1 MKLIQKIFLTLLLFI
16 GSFQIACAENPSLYF
31 YYGNGCPHCAQV
43 EPFIEQMAEKYPD
56 LDVKQYEVYSNPVN
70 SSRLTQAF
78 EDHGIPINQRG
89 VPIAFLNGMY
99 FLGDSPIL
107 NNLENEINKILIEVD
122 EEEDGITPVLDS
134 EKIIISHQVMGDAT
148 DPIIDPSIELVAED
162 VHIADDIVPI
172 KEFENVNVGE
182 GSESPWQNWHW
193 LVIALI
199 SFSIFYLFY
208 KFWIARSVCICLT
221 ERQKDYIIVGISVI
235 ALVGFFLL
243 AKNVSPE
250 ILEKIGYTLPLPIFT
265 LLIGLVDGFNPCN
278 LFVLTF
284 LLALLT
290 SASHSRSRIYA
301 VGFSFIFVVFA
312 VYFLFM
318 AAWLNIFK
326 FIGFITPLRITLAMI
341 ALIAGAINCKELLF
355 FRKGITL
362 MVQDKHKGPLVRR
375 IEHMKGII
383 EKGTFPVLISS
394 SIALAVF
401 ASLVELPC
409 TAGFPIIYTG
419 ILSAKVLSTIS
430 YYGYLL
436 LYTFVYILPL
446 AVVIIIFGYTFQGKK
461 ISQKQMQIIKFIG
474 GLIMILLGIALLVN
488 PGMIGISG

>member
-1 MKLIQKIFLTLLLFI
+1 MKLIQKILLIFLLFI
-16 GSFQIACAENPSLYF
+16 GSFQIVNAENPILYF
-31 YYGNGCPHCAQV
+31 YYGDGCPHCSQV

-56 LDVKQYEVYSNPVN
+56 LDVRQYEVYNNPVN

-78 EDHGIPINQRG
+78 EDYGIPANQRG
-89 VPIAFLNGMY
+89 VPIAFLNGVY
-99 FLGDSPIL
+99 FLGDRPIL
-107 NNLENEINKILIEVD
+107 NNLEGEINKILIKTEEEEEVSPPIPD
-122 EEEDGITPVLDS
+122 EEKT
-134 EKIIISHQVMGDAT
+134 IISYQIKGDAT
-148 DPIIDPSIELVAED
+148 DPVADPTIEPVIESTS
-162 VHIADDIVPI
+162 VTTTADTPT
-172 KEFENVNVGE
+172 ET
-182 GSESPWQNWHW
+182 SEAPWQNWHW
-193 LVIALI
+193 WVIVLI
-199 SFSIFYLFY
+199 SFGIFYIFY
-208 KFWIARSVCICLT
+208 KFWTARSVCICLT
-221 ERQKDYIIVGISVI
+221 ERQKDYIVIGISLV
-235 ALVGFFLL
+235 ALVGFFIL
-243 AKNVSPE
+243 AKNISPE
-250 ILEKIGYTLPLPIFT
+250 ILEKIGYTLPLPVFT

-290 SASHSRSRIYA
+290 SASHSRGRIYA
-301 VGFSFIFVVFA
+301 VGFSFIFVIFV

-326 FIGFITPLRITLAMI
+326 FIGFIAPLRITLAMI
-341 ALIAGAINCKELLF
+341 ALIAGVINCKELLF

-362 MVQDKHKGPLVRR
+362 MVQDKHKGLLVQR
-375 IEHMKGII
+375 IEHMKDII

-419 ILSAKVLSTIS
+419 ILSAKVLSTVG
-430 YYGYLL
+430 YYAYLL
-436 LYTFVYILPL
+436 LYNFVYILPL
-446 AVVIIIFGYTFQGKK
+446 AVVITIFGYTFHGKK

-488 PGMIGISG
+488 PGMIGIAG